1 MSLWHATGYAAP
13 SSGHLDGITA
23 PDAKPGVVPLR
34 SAFRCAKSTPLRS
47 FEMRTGLVFAT
58 EGAAADSRHDSLAI
72 EELKSRFDIA
82 LLEARLKAEE
92 LLAAQAMY
100 L

>member
-1 MSLWHATGYAAP
+1 
-13 SSGHLDGITA
+13 
-23 PDAKPGVVPLR
+23 
-34 SAFRCAKSTPLRS
+34 
-47 FEMRTGLVFAT
+47 MRTGLVFAT